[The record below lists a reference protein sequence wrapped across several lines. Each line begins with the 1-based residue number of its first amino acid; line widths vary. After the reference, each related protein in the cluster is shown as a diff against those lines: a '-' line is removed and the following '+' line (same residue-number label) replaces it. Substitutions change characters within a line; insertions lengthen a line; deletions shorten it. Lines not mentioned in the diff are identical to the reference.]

1 MLYEAACW
9 GCDNGFKRFH
19 LGGGL
24 GSHEDNLFK
33 FKEAFNRNSDLLFSI
48 GKLIVDEGIYDD
60 LVSVRMAEN
69 SFDKESKYFPLYR
82 KN

>member
-1 MLYEAACW
+1 MPMGVCIIIFQA
-9 GCDNGFKRFH
+9 
-19 LGGGL
+19 
-24 GSHEDNLFK
+24 

-48 GKLIVDEGIYDD
+48 GKLIVDEGVYDD

-82 KN
+82 KS